1 MRDALLVVACVALV
15 ACWVT
20 LLVLWRQARASK
32 ALVAALLERSE
43 RLTADQQALAAE
55 AERLTRVLNGDFD
68 A

>member
-1 MRDALLVVACVALV
+1 MRDALLVVTCVALV

-20 LLVLWRQARASK
+20 LLAVWRQARASK

-43 RLTADQQALAAE
+43 RLTADQQALVAE
-55 AERLTRVLNGDFD
+55 AERLTRALNGDFD